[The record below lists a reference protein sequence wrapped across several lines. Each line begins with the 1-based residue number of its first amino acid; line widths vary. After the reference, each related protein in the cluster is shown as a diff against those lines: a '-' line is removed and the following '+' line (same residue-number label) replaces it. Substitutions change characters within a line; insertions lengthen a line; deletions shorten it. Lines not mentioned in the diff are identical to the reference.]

1 MYSFTLVV
9 LLVWKFALSK
19 EDFLSYFLTRSNLWE
34 SPRQS
39 RGFTSINYRDQEL
52 NIDGR
57 PVTSSGYLTDVL
69 NQHARDFV
77 RDAASRGR
85 PFILYLSHKA
95 VHEPFTPP
103 PRHFELYADEP
114 VPCTPGCDDTLV
126 GKPALT
132 RFVPDTTPPEPGRTG
147 LPVESI
153 REQMSLLVSVDS
165 GLGDLSR
172 VLADTGVL
180 DRTIVVL
187 TSDNGY
193 FYREHALADKRWP
206 YEESIRVP
214 LIVRYPPLAEAGTRN
229 DALVLNI
236 DLAPTFLELAG
247 VPIPSVVE
255 GKSLVRLLRSESSR
269 WRTSF
274 VTEYFDELPFPRIPS
289 WESIRTESLKF
300 IRYPRLGREFNELYD
315 LMSDPYEL
323 ENQIGNTEYS
333 TRLETLERQLD
344 RLLESIPD
352 NSGR

>member
-214 LIVRYPPLAEAGTRN
+214 LIGGCQGT
-229 DALVLNI
+229 
-236 DLAPTFLELAG
+236 
-247 VPIPSVVE
+247 S
-255 GKSLVRLLRSESSR
+255 
-269 WRTSF
+269 
-274 VTEYFDELPFPRIPS
+274 
-289 WESIRTESLKF
+289 
-300 IRYPRLGREFNELYD
+300 
-315 LMSDPYEL
+315 
-323 ENQIGNTEYS
+323 
-333 TRLETLERQLD
+333 
-344 RLLESIPD
+344 
-352 NSGR
+352 